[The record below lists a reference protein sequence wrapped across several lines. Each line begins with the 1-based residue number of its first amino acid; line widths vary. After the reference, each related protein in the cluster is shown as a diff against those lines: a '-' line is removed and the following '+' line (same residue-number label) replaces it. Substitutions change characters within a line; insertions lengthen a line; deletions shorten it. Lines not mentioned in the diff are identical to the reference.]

1 MTGRNVVDSS
11 GWLEYLA
18 DSPQAVHFEQ
28 ALQDTENLIVPVI
41 TIYEVFK
48 KVLRERGE
56 GDALLVASQMQSGT
70 VIDLDPTLALEAA
83 RASEPKFSNDQ
94 VVGIGMDGT
103 GSSPLPVDAT
113 NSPLASDSKFSENLN
128 AQCWLWKDHTS
139 IPEAGAITE
148 IAAKLRPQ
156 YLAKIGGTYS
166 SEWFWAKI
174 WHCLKVDAA
183 VFDAA

>member
-1 MTGRNVVDSS
+1 VTGRNVVDSS

-83 RASEPKFSNDQ
+83 RH
-94 VVGIGMDGT
+94 
-103 GSSPLPVDAT
+103 PLPLADSLIYAT
-113 NSPLASDSKFSENLN
+113 AMSHGAT
-128 AQCWLWKDHTS
+128 LWTQDEHFKDL
-139 IPEAGAITE
+139 PNVRYFP
-148 IAAKLRPQ
+148 KPPPP
-156 YLAKIGGTYS
+156 
-166 SEWFWAKI
+166 
-174 WHCLKVDAA
+174 
-183 VFDAA
+183 